1 MIVITDSNIIV
12 SALIKPNGTIAKI
25 FKDKSQIQF
34 YAPSFLKTEISN
46 HLDKII
52 VASDLSKIELQQEL
66 NYYFERIKFIDISN
80 IPKKYI
86 IDAYLVVSDIDADDV
101 FFVALNFYKKH
112 RLWTSDKVLIK
123 GLETKGYNICITTE
137 EIKGSL
143 YKKN

>member
-12 SALIKPNGTIAKI
+12 SALIKPNGTVAKI
-25 FKDKSQIQF
+25 FKAKSQLQF

-46 HLDKII
+46 HLDKIMT
-52 VASDLSKIELQQEL
+52 ATNFSKKELQQEL
-66 NYYFERIKFIDISN
+66 NYYFEKITFIDISN
-80 IPKKYI
+80 IPKKHI

-112 RLWTSDKVLIK
+112 KLWTSDKALIK
-123 GLETKGYNICITTE
+123 GLEAKGYKICITTE

-143 YKKN
+143 YKK